1 MVMWRRYWARAPA
14 RLAAASL
21 VLLLAALAIGPAK
34 GAGATHSCASTG
46 SPFGPFSFLAY
57 EAADYRNTYAQ
68 ALELAAFNALF
79 PDLPS
84 FALPPL
90 ETGPR
95 SAGSTQTTA
104 PYIPPVL
111 LKAIA
116 WIESAWA
123 QADANTPYG
132 QIGPT
137 LVSHDCGYGIMQVT
151 SGMQNVTGV
160 PNLEQAMIG
169 GHYAFNIARG
179 AKILAD
185 KWNLAP
191 EFRPIAGDR
200 DPFRPEDW
208 YFALWGYNGF
218 AFRNHP
224 LNPDFPPDRPP
235 FSCGPLDDG
244 LGHDRSLYPYQELVI
259 GCAAH
264 PPTRSGTPLWEPE
277 QIPLP
282 DLSDPAYAEPLKL
295 ENWNACSYQAI
306 CAPMDI
312 PRPGQTPSPTP
323 GGDTPSPSPSE
334 APPSPSETPATAPAT
349 VSRTE
354 LMGLPYLN
362 VSQTSISLLAIPPA
376 LQESRR
382 VVISNGGTGVLAWRA
397 TTAQPW
403 IKLSR
408 YQGVALGGDLNAV
421 SSDLTISTDTSGLPP
436 GTYNGAVTI
445 DSLYAGG
452 APLTIQ
458 VTVANYPEGALLRGS
473 GPEIYRL
480 TGGLRRHVP
489 NVPTF
494 EALGLAWSSVLS
506 VPDTGLA
513 ALPAGNPLP
522 DVLATGRLVRGGGP
536 EVYVMESGLR
546 RHVTDPEALFACGY
560 GWDGIVS
567 LSPATLASLPEG
579 EPVAGP
585 PCPRFAPAE
594 GSLLHGSGP
603 PVYVIKDGIRRHIP
617 NVPTFEALSF
627 QWGNVDALPD
637 WMLAQLPE
645 GQPLLDVTED
655 GNLLRGAGPEVYV
668 MQAGQRR
675 HVQSPEVMSQCGYG
689 WDAVYTLSPGTLA
702 SIPLGA
708 TLVAPPCPI
717 FSPASG
723 TLLRGSG
730 PEVYAID
737 GPSRRHVA
745 SPDAFLACGYRW
757 GDVNRVADTVIAA
770 LPPGPPVEAP
780 PCP

>member
-1 MVMWRRYWARAPA
+1 MVIWRRSRAGEPA
-14 RLAAASL
+14 RLAVAL
-21 VLLLAALAIGPAK
+21 VALLLAIVAIGPASR
-34 GAGATHSCASTG
+34 AEATHSCASTG
-46 SPFGPFSFLAY
+46 SPLGPFSFLAY
-57 EAADYRNTYAQ
+57 EAADYRNTYSQ
-68 ALELAAFNALF
+68 ALELAAYNALF
-79 PDLPS
+79 PDLPG

-95 SAGSTQTTA
+95 EAGSSQTTA

-137 LVSHDCGYGIMQVT
+137 LVSHDCGYGIMQIT

-191 EFRPIAGDR
+191 EFRPIAGNR
-200 DPFRPEDW
+200 DPLRPENW

-224 LNPDFPPDRPP
+224 LNPDYPPDRPP

-244 LGHDRSLYPYQELVI
+244 LGHDRSLYPYQELII

-264 PPTRSGTPLWEPE
+264 PPVRAGAPLWEPQ

-282 DLSDPAYAEPLKL
+282 DLSNPAYAGPLKL
-295 ENWNACSYQAI
+295 ENWNACSYQAQ
-306 CAPMDI
+306 CAAMDI
-312 PRPGQTPSPTP
+312 PQPGLA
-323 GGDTPSPSPSE
+323 PSPSPSDG
-334 APPSPSETPATAPAT
+334 PPSPSPSDASPSPSDAPASAPASI
-349 VSRTE
+349 SRGE

-362 VSQTSISLLAIPPA
+362 VSQTYVPLMAIPPA
-376 LQESRR
+376 FNESRE

-397 TTAQPW
+397 MASQPW

-408 YQGVALGGDLNAV
+408 YQGVALGNDLNAV
-421 SSDLTISTDTSGLPP
+421 SSSLAISTDTSGLPP
-436 GTYNGAVTI
+436 GTYSGSVTI
-445 DSLYAGG
+445 ESLYAQG
-452 APLTIQ
+452 APQTIQ
-458 VTVANYPEGALLRGS
+458 VIVSNYPEGTLMRGS
-473 GPEIYRL
+473 GPEVFRL
-480 TGGLRRHVP
+480 SGGLRRHIP
-489 NVPTF
+489 NVATF
-494 EALGLAWSSVLS
+494 EALGLDWGSVLQ
-506 VPDTGLA
+506 VPDSGLA
-513 ALPAGNPLP
+513 SLAAGDPLP

-536 EVYVMESGLR
+536 EVYVMDSGLR
-546 RHVTDPEALFACGY
+546 RHVTDPEALLACGY
-560 GWDGIVS
+560 GWEGIAS
-567 LSPATLASLPEG
+567 LSNSTLASLPEG

-585 PCPRFAPAE
+585 PCPRFSPPE

-603 PVYVIKDGIRRHIP
+603 PVYVVRGGIRRHIP

-627 QWGNVDALPD
+627 RWGNLDNVPD
-637 WMLAQLPE
+637 WMLNQVPE
-645 GQPLLDVTED
+645 GQPLLDVTAS

-668 MQAGQRR
+668 MQDGQRR

-689 WDAVYTLSPGTLA
+689 WDAVYTVSPGTLT
-702 SIPLGA
+702 SLPLGP
-708 TLVAPPCPI
+708 TLTGPPCPT

-723 TLLRGSG
+723 TLVRGSG
-730 PEVYAID
+730 PEVYAVD
-737 GPSRRHVA
+737 GPSRRHVI
-745 SPDAFLACGYRW
+745 SPDVFLACGYLW
-757 GDVNRVADTVIAA
+757 GAVNPLPDSVIAA
-770 LPPGPPVEAP
+770 LPVGPPVEAP